1 MIKQKMN
8 DSLNSLKIN
17 NMSVECILACLYF
30 LCLPFTVVTTPL
42 GSLLKI
48 VTMPIK
54 AIMLVFGDI
63 VSNKIH

>member
-17 NMSVECILACLYF
+17 NMSVECILVCLYF

>member
-17 NMSVECILACLYF
+17 NMRVEFILACLYF

-42 GSLLKI
+42 GFLNKI

-54 AIMLVFGDI
+54 AIMLVFRDI